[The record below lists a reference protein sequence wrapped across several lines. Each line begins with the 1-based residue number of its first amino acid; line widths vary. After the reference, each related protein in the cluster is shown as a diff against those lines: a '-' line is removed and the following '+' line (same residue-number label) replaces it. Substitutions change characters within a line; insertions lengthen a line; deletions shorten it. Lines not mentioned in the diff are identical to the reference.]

1 MSINFRGKVVVVTG
15 GAMGIGEAAARKFAQ
30 LGAGVAIL
38 DVNPEAGRKT
48 ARALGKVAQEEAQ
61 KEARV
66 ESYQC
71 NVGSPEEVEQA
82 VASVIRDF
90 GGIDVLVSN
99 AGIQRYG
106 DVIGTTEELWDEV
119 MAVNLKGC
127 FHSAKHAVPSMK
139 KRGGGAIVVV
149 GSVQSFTAVGNS
161 AAYVTAK
168 HALLGL
174 VRAMSLDYAPQN
186 IRVNCV
192 CPGAIDTPMLR
203 WAASLD
209 ANPEKVLATCDRM
222 HALGRMGKPEE
233 VANAIAFLASD
244 WASFITGAALM
255 VDGGMLVP
263 TGGMGFQ
270 EGGTGA
276 ATRS

>member
-1 MSINFRGKVVVVTG
+1 MSIGFEGKVAVITG
-15 GAMGIGEAAARKFAQ
+15 GAMGIGEATARRFAE
-30 LGAGVAIL
+30 LGAAVAIL
-38 DVNPEAGRKT
+38 DRDSAAGEKNAHALRAAGKRAEFYPCDVAIADQVQTAINSAAEA
-48 ARALGKVAQEEAQ
+48 L
-61 KEARV
+61 
-66 ESYQC
+66 
-71 NVGSPEEVEQA
+71 N
-82 VASVIRDF
+82 
-90 GGIDVLVSN
+90 GIDVLVSN

-106 DVIGTTEELWDEV
+106 DVIATSDALWDEV

-127 FHSAKHAVPSMK
+127 FHAAKYAVPHMIQRSS
-139 KRGGGAIVVV
+139 GAIVVV
-149 GSVQSFTAVGNS
+149 GSVQTFTAVGNS

-174 VRAMSLDYAPQN
+174 ARAMALDYARSN

-192 CPGAIDTPMLR
+192 CPGTIDTPMLR

-209 ANPEKVLATCDRM
+209 PDPEKVLATCGRM
-222 HALGRMGKPEE
+222 HALGRVGRPEE

-244 WASFITGAALM
+244 WASFITGTALI

-276 ATRS
+276 ATRK